1 MLRHGAR
8 YWMILVA
15 IGLIGGLLSG
25 TFGVGGGIIMVPLL
39 VALAGM
45 DQRRAAATTLVAI
58 VPAATVGAVTYFANG
73 ETDLVAGGFVAFG
86 AVFGA
91 VLGSILLRRLPL
103 VWLRWMFI
111 ALLVGVAVR
120 MVLIVP
126 VRGEQLDLSW
136 YVVVGY
142 IVLGLVMGI
151 ASGLFGIGGGVIAV
165 PALIAVFGIS
175 DLIAKGT
182 SLLVMIPTGIVGT
195 IANVRNKLV
204 DVRVGLVVGAA
215 ATAASAPGV
224 ALALILPAQ
233 LSSILFAAL
242 LILAAVQLT
251 IKAIRA
257 QLKPKSDPKPEPTPE
272 PMPGPDAPK
281 E

>member
-8 YWMILVA
+8 YWIILVVV
-15 IGLIGGLLSG
+15 GLIGGLLSG

-39 VALAGM
+39 VSLAGL

-58 VPAATVGAVTYFANG
+58 VPAATVGAISYLLND
-73 ETDLVAGGFVAFG
+73 ETDLVAGGFVAVG
-86 AVFGA
+86 AIVGA
-91 VLGSILLRRLPL
+91 ILGSMLLRRLPL

-120 MVLIVP
+120 MLLVVP
-126 VRGEQLDLSW
+126 VRGEQLELTW
-136 YVVVGY
+136 FVIVGY

-165 PALIAVFGIS
+165 PALITVFGVS

-195 IANVRNKLV
+195 IANVRGKLV
-204 DVRVGLVVGAA
+204 DVRAGLVVGAA
-215 ATAASAPGV
+215 ATVASAPGV
-224 ALALILPAQ
+224 ALALILPPQ
-233 LSSILFAAL
+233 LSSILFAVL

-257 QLKPKSDPKPEPTPE
+257 RQKPAPGTPRE
-272 PMPGPDAPK
+272 
-281 E
+281 

>member
-1 MLRHGAR
+1 MRRHGAR
-8 YWMILVA
+8 YWISLLAVGIL
-15 IGLIGGLLSG
+15 GGLLSG
-25 TFGVGGGIIMVPLL
+25 AFGVGGGIVMVPLL
-39 VALAGM
+39 VTFAGM

-58 VPAATVGAVTYFANG
+58 VPAATVGAATYLAQG
-73 ETDLVAGGFVAFG
+73 ETDLVAGGIVAFG

-91 VLGSILLRRLPL
+91 VLGTMLLRRLPL

-126 VRGEQLDLSW
+126 GRGDQVDLTW

-142 IVLGLVMGI
+142 ILLGLVMGI

-165 PALIAVFGIS
+165 PAFIAIFGIS

-182 SLLVMIPTGIVGT
+182 SLLVIIPTGIVGT
-195 IANVRNKLV
+195 VANVRGALV
-204 DVRVGLVVGAA
+204 DVRVGLVMGAA

-233 LSSILFAAL
+233 LSSMLFAAL
-242 LILAAVQLT
+242 LLLAAAQLS

-257 QLKPKSDPKPEPTPE
+257 QRAESVTAEASPKPD
-272 PMPGPDAPK
+272 PDAATQ
-281 E
+281 

>member
-8 YWMILVA
+8 YWIILLAV
-15 IGLIGGLLSG
+15 GLIGGLLSG

-39 VALAGM
+39 VSLAGM

-58 VPAATVGAVTYFANG
+58 VPAATVGAITYLANG

-86 AVFGA
+86 AIFGA
-91 VLGSILLRRLPL
+91 VLGSWLLKRLPL

-120 MVLIVP
+120 MLLVVP
-126 VRGEQLDLSW
+126 VRGEQLDLTW

-142 IVLGLVMGI
+142 IVLGLIMGI

-195 IANVRNKLV
+195 ISNVRGKLV
-204 DVRVGLVVGAA
+204 DVRAGLVVGAA

-224 ALALILPAQ
+224 AIALILPPQ
-233 LSSILFAAL
+233 VSSILFAAL
-242 LILAAVQLT
+242 LVLAAVQLT

-257 QLKPKSDPKPEPTPE
+257 QRKPKPEPDLST
-272 PMPGPDAPK
+272 PDAPR